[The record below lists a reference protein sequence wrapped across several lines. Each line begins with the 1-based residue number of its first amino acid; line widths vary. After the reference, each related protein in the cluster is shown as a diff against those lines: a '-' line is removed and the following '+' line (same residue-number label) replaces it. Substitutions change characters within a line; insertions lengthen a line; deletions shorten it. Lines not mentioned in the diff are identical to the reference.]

1 MNYGANSFL
10 PLKVQQQKTV
20 INELPF
26 YGETTY
32 NQNFI
37 NFSGKNCKIDISL
50 PVIPNPLFLYFNYVR
65 VKIFFFFFNR
75 KNNSSQI
82 GISTTNQRE
91 FRQYPISNENSI
103 FKSND
108 EVIKI
113 KFYNYS
119 FNFRNLFS
127 KNIMEKLTFP
137 GQYKSTTSRDFFLM
151 KKTECPFA
159 KINK

>member
-1 MNYGANSFL
+1 LNYGANSFL

-65 VKIFFFFFNR
+65 VKIFFFFL
-75 KNNSSQI
+75 I
-82 GISTTNQRE
+82 G
-91 FRQYPISNENSI
+91 
-103 FKSND
+103 
-108 EVIKI
+108 KI
-113 KFYNYS
+113 
-119 FNFRNLFS
+119 
-127 KNIMEKLTFP
+127 IQAKL
-137 GQYKSTTSRDFFLM
+137 G
-151 KKTECPFA
+151 
-159 KINK
+159 